1 MGINIGKQLRQIQ
14 SDKDDLLRTLGNN
27 GVKMF
32 KVNNF
37 EAQGFI
43 DSGVSRWRQKEKPD
57 GRKILVGKTSIL
69 RNTIFYKV
77 VSKSLHFGTLA
88 TYGRRHN
95 EGLDGMPKREF
106 MGESAALNKIN
117 GRSIGMYIK
126 NIMG

>member
-1 MGINIGKQLRQIQ
+1 MAIDIKKQYYQIQ
-14 SDKDDLLRTLGNN
+14 RGKVTLLRTLGAN

-43 DSGVSRWRQKEKPD
+43 DSGVSRWKKKKAND
-57 GRKILVGKTSIL
+57 GRKTLVKTSVM

-77 VSKSLHFGTLA
+77 VRGKIEFGTLA
-88 TYGRRHN
+88 KYGRRHN
-95 EGLDGMPKREF
+95 EGLDGMPKRQF

-117 GRSIGMYIK
+117 GRTIGLFIK
-126 NIMG
+126 KIMK